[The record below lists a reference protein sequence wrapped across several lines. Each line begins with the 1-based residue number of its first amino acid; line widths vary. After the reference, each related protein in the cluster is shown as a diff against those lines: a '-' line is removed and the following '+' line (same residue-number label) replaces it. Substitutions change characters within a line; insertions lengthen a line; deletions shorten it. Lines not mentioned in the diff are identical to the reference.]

1 MPNGCLVVYSKI
13 EPIQWTHLM
22 IFRILYLYIYI
33 NGNLYNMVLG
43 NQWKINIKHSFVGIK
58 NQLIHVF
65 RNAYLFSRFVTQL
78 FLIIL

>member
-1 MPNGCLVVYSKI
+1 
-13 EPIQWTHLM
+13 
-22 IFRILYLYIYI
+22 
-33 NGNLYNMVLG
+33 MVLG

-78 FLIIL
+78 FLIILWEIQTLKRAVYVSVAFISSFINFNIELTNNVTILW